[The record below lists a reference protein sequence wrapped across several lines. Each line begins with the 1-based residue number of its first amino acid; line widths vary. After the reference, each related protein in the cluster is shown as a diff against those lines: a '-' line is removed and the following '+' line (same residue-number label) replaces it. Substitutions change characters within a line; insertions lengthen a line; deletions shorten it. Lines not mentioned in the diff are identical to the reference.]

1 MVTSYLPIIQDL
13 SKSNF
18 IDNVVSL
25 QGGAIY
31 SSVTKYCTFNAKS
44 VAKAD
49 QVYFAN
55 NYANLI
61 EQSIYIENTV
71 KCSQSREDFR
81 SKFQFVPPVET
92 QVLFPLYT
100 VDISFEPD
108 VRREMLG
115 EKFNLKHTKMLDIFG
130 HVSFGTG
137 VLRFQSTSPSNSTVA
152 YNMRGPSTIS
162 LDDYTGNLEFF
173 VVGPEITQDISAV
186 IDLYFRRKDSYGVG
200 KAEINFHLVKC
211 QLGYEYS
218 HKKTMCVCEA
228 QSPNDFLICDR
239 HGQTLCVK
247 RHYWYSIDFKTTYP
261 CPAQNCWFMYG
272 HCPKTSRLCSNST
285 EYCSIR
291 EENDICWEGKSG
303 FLCSECATNHSF
315 TFAAFKCSSST
326 TCNPWNTLLLLLAL
340 LVYWIVFIVVL
351 LIGLSVNLS
360 VGSGFMFGIVYFF
373 SVATIY
379 TGSSELYSDMWVRIL
394 LYIDM
399 AITLCDPE
407 LLGYVTNTCFAK
419 SWENLLPHELFRI
432 ATPFFLVSAIF
443 FITLF
448 SRYCRMPKRIS
459 LAENSPIH
467 AICLLI
473 LLSYTSISCTS
484 LKLLIPM
491 KVNDSLRVQVAPT
504 VVYFGNEHIPYAVVG
519 ICAELFFCLP
529 ICFLF
534 LFAPLIS
541 RHVNL
546 VRLRLKPIV
555 DEFQACYKPEY
566 RWFAGFYFLT
576 RQIVYLVHMTC
587 SIPFP
592 QSNYVLT
599 TINVFVLMT
608 HMTVQPYSKKWL
620 NILDTILLTDII
632 ILSLSSPVKMEIV
645 KDVNQFFQYILI
657 PYTLIFFPTIY
668 LFVALGLIFFKKL
681 CNIFYRYKCC
691 IKQPEGRLRM
701 LLRSILIITKDQLNS
716 TSTNLQDPLS
726 GASFREP
733 LLEETENEKPKLNNG
748 VYGSS

>member
-1 MVTSYLPIIQDL
+1 M
-13 SKSNF
+13 
-18 IDNVVSL
+18 
-25 QGGAIY
+25 
-31 SSVTKYCTFNAKS
+31 
-44 VAKAD
+44 
-49 QVYFAN
+49 
-55 NYANLI
+55 I
-61 EQSIYIENTV
+61 EQSIYIENTA

-108 VRREMLG
+108 VRRVMLG
-115 EKFNLKHTKMLDIFG
+115 EKFNLKHTKMLDMFG
-130 HVSFGTG
+130 HLSVGTG
-137 VLRFQSTSPSNSTVA
+137 YLRFQSANPSNSTVA

-186 IDLYFRRKDSYGVG
+186 IDLYFQREDSYGVG

-247 RHYWYSIDFKTTYP
+247 RHYWYSIDFETTYP

-272 HCPKTSRLCSNST
+272 HCPKNSTICSKFT

-291 EENDICWEGKSG
+291 EENDICWEGRSG

-326 TCNPWNTLLLLLAL
+326 TCNPWNTPLLSLAL

-351 LIGLSVNLS
+351 LIGLSVNLA

-419 SWENLLPHELFRI
+419 SWENLLPHQLFRI
-432 ATPFFLVSAIF
+432 ATPFFLVSAMF
-443 FITLF
+443 LITLF

-467 AICLLI
+467 AIYLLI

-519 ICAELFFCLP
+519 IFAELFFCLP

-541 RHVNL
+541 RRVNL
-546 VRLRLKPIV
+546 VRLQLKPIV

-566 RWFAGFYFLT
+566 RWFAGFYF
-576 RQIVYLVHMTC
+576 
-587 SIPFP
+587 F
-592 QSNYVLT
+592 
-599 TINVFVLMT
+599 
-608 HMTVQPYSKKWL
+608 
-620 NILDTILLTDII
+620 D
-632 ILSLSSPVKMEIV
+632 
-645 KDVNQFFQYILI
+645 
-657 PYTLIFFPTIY
+657 
-668 LFVALGLIFFKKL
+668 
-681 CNIFYRYKCC
+681 
-691 IKQPEGRLRM
+691 
-701 LLRSILIITKDQLNS
+701 
-716 TSTNLQDPLS
+716 
-726 GASFREP
+726 
-733 LLEETENEKPKLNNG
+733 
-748 VYGSS
+748 